1 MFSISS
7 DSYAVDVR
15 FSFFDWIS
23 TFLCPNFVSLSDPEK
38 VRFLL
43 DDTGCFRSH
52 AFEVRLY
59 KFLASLFKLRDQ
71 AKIDPATVPPRA
83 PGSAKI
89 LLRFS

>member
-71 AKIDPATVPPRA
+71 AKKMDPAAAAVCL
-83 PGSAKI
+83 S
-89 LLRFS
+89 